1 MYRTLTLLLLLS
13 CFGAARAGDNDEV
26 RFKPKAYTPSKPLQD
41 RSYQAAVYTPSATP
55 ASVGSKIAPKENGH
69 WVLFSSKTPALADKK
84 VAAAPEA
91 KGEAYKQEKQISVST
106 IKADPRDVPERKPF
120 DQNGKKLTDAE
131 YKAPVKP
138 SEKNALLKPR
148 QGIKETE

>member
-1 MYRTLTLLLLLS
+1 MRHTLILLLLLS
-13 CFGAARAGDNDEV
+13 CFSAARAEDDEV

-41 RSYQAAVYTPSATP
+41 RSYQAPVYTPTIASP
-55 ASVGSKIAPKENGH
+55 SVGSKIAPKENGH
-69 WVLFSSKTPALADKK
+69 WSIFSSKVPALADKK
-84 VAAAPEA
+84 VPDAPEA

-120 DQNGKKLTDAE
+120 DQNGKKLTDAD
-131 YKAPVKP
+131 YKAPAKP
-138 SEKNALLKPR
+138 TEKNPMLKPR